1 MLHVQNVHKKLGH
14 FLLKDISFHLPK
26 GYFMG
31 LIGPNGSG
39 KTTLIH
45 MILGLT
51 TPDQGEIKIGGRSY
65 SSFEKENKEQ
75 IGYVLT
81 EKLFDYHMP
90 LNKMAQYFGGF
101 YSKYEEKVFLEY
113 ANAFELNIKK
123 KGNKLSKGESIK
135 FQTAF
140 AMAHHPK
147 LLVLDE
153 PTANFDPEFRKKF
166 LSLLSEFVSD
176 GEHSIL
182 MSTHLTGEL
191 DRLADYVTFIDKG
204 EMVFS
209 KDKESLAEE
218 YRIVTGEK
226 YKINLLK
233 KERVIY
239 KEDGAYGTK
248 ALVKGDRFE
257 AYDVCLSLQ
266 RPTLE
271 EMMYF
276 TIKGKEKK

>member
-1 MLHVQNVHKKLGH
+1 MLQVQNVHKKLGY
-14 FLLKDISFHLPK
+14 FWLKDISFHLPK
-26 GYFMG
+26 GYIMG

-51 TPDQGEIKIGGRSY
+51 TPDQGEIKIEDRNY
-65 SSFEKENKEQ
+65 AEFEKENKEV
-75 IGYVLT
+75 IGYVLA
-81 EKLFDYHMP
+81 ERLFDYSMP
-90 LNKMAQYFGGF
+90 LYKIAQYFGRF

-113 ANAFELNIKK
+113 ANVFDLNIKK

-140 AMAHHPK
+140 AMAHYPR
-147 LLVLDE
+147 LLILDE

-166 LSLLSEFVSD
+166 LRLLSEFVSD

-204 EMVFS
+204 ELVFS
-209 KDKESLAEE
+209 KDKESLLEE

-233 KERVIY
+233 RERVIY

-257 AYDVCLSLQ
+257 AYDASLSLQ

-276 TIKGKEKK
+276 TVKGRGRK